1 MVEHH
6 QLHGHEFLQTLGD
19 CEGQGS
25 LVCRSPWGHRV
36 EYDLVT
42 ERQ

>member
-19 CEGQGS
+19 CEGEGS